1 MNVDLAF
8 HIDFLVYCIR
18 MGTTLVTN
26 ECFLMFMFITVIA
39 QGKPTLQ
46 MLDLLNIMFY
56 FAIGNS
62 NIWGNYWDYVFC
74 S

>member
-1 MNVDLAF
+1 MNV
-8 HIDFLVYCIR
+8 
-18 MGTTLVTN
+18 M
-26 ECFLMFMFITVIA
+26 MFIFITVIT